1 LISEKPDLVQSI
13 LGVSANHYVRN
24 LCYRV
29 FYMLHILL
37 ASLIFPLMFFHV
49 SHLRP
54 YLYPSIILSVGDQV
68 LRAIRRTPAL
78 ASIKPLAPGLIE
90 ISAYAVLKHPLKPGS
105 HALLRHPNT
114 TGILGS
120 NPFSITSAIVTSGT
134 EKRRIRMI
142 ARVRG
147 NVTKKLAESSKALAV
162 YLDMPYGAPL
172 YFPRLEAFD
181 KILFVAGGVGG
192 TFAVSW
198 VKYLLKNAAVKPSQL
213 RFVWAVKTPED
224 AAWALKDDYPGDNAR
239 DVAKCV
245 ELYITGFPDPEA
257 GEGAEMTEGL
267 LRGADGAS
275 TGGVEALV
283 QMGLGKERIETG
295 RPALRKVI
303 QDTVQEA
310 GHEGRTAILV
320 CGPAMMGSIAK
331 RVSASLG
338 REGVDVWLHVEEF
351 GY

>member
-1 LISEKPDLVQSI
+1 LLSGNPDPVQTI
-13 LGVSANHYVRN
+13 LGISANHYVRD
-24 LCYRV
+24 LSYRV
-29 FYMLHILL
+29 FYILHIVL

-54 YLYPSIILSVGDQV
+54 YLYPSIFLFVGDQA
-68 LRAIRRTPAL
+68 LRTIRRITAL
-78 ASIKPLAPGLIE
+78 ASIKSLAPGLIE
-90 ISAYAVLKHPLKPGS
+90 ISAYAVLERPLKPGS
-105 HALLRHPNT
+105 HALLRHPQT

-120 NPFSITSAIVTSGT
+120 NPFSITSAVVPSGA
-134 EKRRIRMI
+134 EKKRIRMI

-147 NVTKKLAESSKALAV
+147 NVTKKLAESSSSEAV
-162 YLDMPYGAPL
+162 AVSLDMPYGTPL

-198 VKYLLKNAAVKPSQL
+198 VKYLFKNAAVKPRQL

-224 AAWALKDDYPGDNAR
+224 AAWAMEDDYPGDNAS

-245 ELYITGFPDPEA
+245 ELYITGTPEA
-257 GEGAEMTEGL
+257 EEGAEMTEGL

-283 QMGLGKERIETG
+283 QKGLGKERIETG

-331 RVSASLG
+331 RVSARLG
-338 REGVDVWLHVEEF
+338 ADGVDVWLHVEEF
-351 GY
+351 GH